1 MLKYQQIAKQIFSYI
16 QDSHLKQGDQLP
28 SLTELVTDYQASKI
42 TIQKA
47 IAELEKEGFIYQVQG
62 SGTFVRSMPTDDYIN
77 FNLSNGWTSDFTK
90 KPTENS
96 NINVQ
101 KISPSLSV
109 AQKLNY
115 TVDTPVF
122 KVQRTKSIN
131 NKVFCFETSY
141 YNSKLVPYL
150 NDSIA
155 QQSLFNYIKL
165 AYNIT
170 ISFTDKYFNVRE
182 LTSLESEKLGF
193 PEKNFG
199 LSVHETFYTT
209 SSEVFDYSENVYH
222 PDNAK
227 FYL

>member
-16 QDSHLKQGDQLP
+16 QDSQLKQGDQLP

-62 SGTFVRSMPTDDYIN
+62 SGTFVRDMPADDYIN

-101 KISPSLSV
+101 KISPTLHI
-109 AQKLNY
+109 AHKLNC

-150 NDSIA
+150 NESIA

-170 ISFTDKYFNVRE
+170 ISFSDKYFDVRN
-182 LTSLESEKLGF
+182 LTALESEKLGH

-199 LSVHETFYTT
+199 LSVHETFYST
-209 SSEVFDYSENVYH
+209 SGEIFDYSENVYH

>member
-1 MLKYQQIAKQIFSYI
+1 
-16 QDSHLKQGDQLP
+16 
-28 SLTELVTDYQASKI
+28 
-42 TIQKA
+42 
-47 IAELEKEGFIYQVQG
+47 
-62 SGTFVRSMPTDDYIN
+62 MPTDDYIN

-101 KISPSLSV
+101 KISPSLAV
-109 AQKLNY
+109 AQKLNC

-131 NKVFCFETSY
+131 NRVFCFETSY

-170 ISFTDKYFNVRE
+170 ISFTDKYFDVRE
-182 LTSLESEKLGF
+182 LTSIESEKLGF
-193 PEKNFG
+193 PEKNSG
-199 LSVHETFYTT
+199 LSVHETIYST
-209 SSEVFDYSENVYH
+209 SGEIFDYSENVYH

>member
-28 SLTELVTDYQASKI
+28 SLTELVTDYKASKI

-101 KISPSLSV
+101 KISPSWAV
-109 AQKLNY
+109 AQKLNCA
-115 TVDTPVF
+115 VDTPVF

-209 SSEVFDYSENVYH
+209 SGEVFDYSENVYH